1 MQKKHEGA
9 PELTREE
16 FDAALDLFGERG
28 LTGTTVR
35 DIAARAKVNVA
46 AISYHFGGKDELY
59 RAVATTVIGSIE
71 ARVRDR
77 AAPLLDNPPRDPP
90 AALTAL
96 EDLAETMIDV
106 IVGPPE
112 MRRVARF
119 IIREQMQPTFAFEIL
134 FGVMSRLHGAATRL
148 MALAAGL
155 DPQAKETMLRVF
167 LILGQ
172 VLFLE
177 NCRGGRAPPHTARA
191 LRRRVPRGSEDIG
204 AGERARDGRRRAGGA
219 DMILLLASLALVVL
233 SACSS
238 SSGDLIFRAMSTLT
252 SSTLHPRSA
261 AASSSAPLRA
271 AAW

>member
-1 MQKKHEGA
+1 MFEQEPMSNQAERA
-9 PELTREE
+9 PEATHARIL
-16 FDAALDLFGERG
+16 DAALDLFGERG

-35 DIAARAKVNVA
+35 DIAHRAKVNVA

-71 ARVRDR
+71 ARVRQR
-77 AAPLLDNPPRDPP
+77 AAPLLDNPPRNP
-90 AALTAL
+90 AAALKAL

-155 DPQAKETMLRVF
+155 DPEAKETMLRVF

-172 VLFLE
+172 VLFLRIAE
-177 NCRGGRAPPHTARA
+177 AAV
-191 LRRRVPRGSEDIG
+191 LRRLQLKRYDET
-204 AGERARDGRRRAGGA
+204 
-219 DMILLLASLALVVL
+219 LLTDVKALVRQNV
-233 SACSS
+233 
-238 SSGDLIFRAMSTLT
+238 RAMVL
-252 SSTLHPRSA
+252 A
-261 AASSSAPLRA
+261 AREGKP
-271 AAW
+271 